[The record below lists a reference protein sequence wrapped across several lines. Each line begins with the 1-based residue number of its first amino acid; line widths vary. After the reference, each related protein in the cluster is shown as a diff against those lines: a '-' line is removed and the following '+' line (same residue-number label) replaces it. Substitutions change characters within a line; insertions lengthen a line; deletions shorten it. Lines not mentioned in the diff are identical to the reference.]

1 MADRL
6 SPQQRHNTMAAIKGK
21 DTKPEMI
28 VRRYLWSH
36 GYRYRLNHR
45 RLPGKPDVVLTKYRT
60 CVFVNGCFWHG
71 HEGCKF
77 YSIPRSNPEYW
88 KAKFARNRE
97 RDLEVMHRLAAMGWH
112 TITIWECEL
121 KPDRREQTLAS
132 LVYTLNYIYLQDRR
146 PHNTEPQPE
155 IPQTLPTTQQET
167 LPTPHQETL
176 PTTQQETLPTIQQ
189 ETQPTTR
196 KYIDIPDALPL
207 AAEDTTPYKK

>member
-6 SPQQRHNTMAAIKGK
+6 TPQQRHHTMASIKGK

-36 GYRYRLNHR
+36 GFRYRLNHR

-60 CVFVNGCFWHG
+60 CIFVNGCFWHG
-71 HEGCKF
+71 HEGCK
-77 YSIPRSNPEYW
+77 YYTIPRSNPEYW

-97 RDLEVMHRLAAMGWH
+97 RDQEVMHHLAAMGWH

-132 LVYTLNYIYLQDRR
+132 LAYTLNYIYLQDRR
-146 PHNTEPQPE
+146 PRNTEPQQEHASPLQE
-155 IPQTLPTTQQET
+155 TPQVQPTSQQEHEAPQQET
-167 LPTPHQETL
+167 PQVQPTPH
-176 PTTQQETLPTIQQ
+176 
-189 ETQPTTR
+189 
-196 KYIDIPDALPL
+196 KYGDTPEALPI